1 MTAPRKIAVVGTSNI
16 GALKYASE
24 AIAAAHPDLALT
36 FYGLPGGRFAEAGV
50 DARGLFQPA
59 PDDEATRALSRKVN
73 GTEAL
78 DLQVFDAVF
87 AVADTLGMA
96 QVLFVAAQYDVVDWP
111 TRRERPLISEPA
123 FLAAMDEAITARADA
138 LARQFA
144 GIAPLYA
151 ALAPYPSVA
160 VTRRGPHRQEPYP
173 ALAAHP
179 ELARV
184 HALYISALTAALA
197 ARGIAF
203 VAQPAETMA
212 APFLTRPEFAR
223 GAMDFRQ
230 HGRML
235 DDHRHMNA
243 AFGASLFRAFALALG
258 PTPPPAA
265 PTPENKE

>member
-1 MTAPRKIAVVGTSNI
+1 MIAPRKIAVVGTSNI
-16 GALKYASE
+16 GALKYA
-24 AIAAAHPDLALT
+24 ADTIATAHPGLALT

-50 DARGLFQPA
+50 DADGRFRPA
-59 PDDEATRALSRKVN
+59 PGDEATHKLALRIN
-73 GTEAL
+73 GTEML
-78 DLQVFDAVF
+78 DLTAFDAVF
-87 AVADTLGMA
+87 VVADTLGMA

-111 TRRERPLISEPA
+111 TRRDRPLMSEPA

-173 ALAAHP
+173 AIAAHP

-184 HALYISALTAALA
+184 HDLYIGALTAALA

-203 VAQPAETMA
+203 VPQPDETLA

-230 HGRML
+230 QGRVL

-258 PTPPPAA
+258 PTPPLADPR
-265 PTPENKE
+265 PETKE